1 MKKIIAIIFA
11 FAFALSTWAE
21 NNEPFSVLGF
31 GVNHPWLWEKA
42 DLGDSNSSS
51 IGFGMYNV
59 IVGKSGW
66 GFMANASMDFPYHTE
81 SDVNGTTVTLT
92 RSDYDSWFNYN
103 FNFGAMYNFYRENNL
118 FLGVAPFFAFGGSL
132 IKKDNFEQG
141 STILGFG
148 VELNVIYKITERVG
162 FSGGITGQY
171 NFYTIGSQ
179 FLNDIK
185 IANLTGRLTQYV
197 VTPYLCFDIYFERK

>member
-1 MKKIIAIIFA
+1 MTHGLTIISILVRCTIFTEKIICF
-11 FAFALSTWAE
+11 WA
-21 NNEPFSVLGF
+21 SRL
-31 GVNHPWLWEKA
+31 
-42 DLGDSNSSS
+42 
-51 IGFGMYNV
+51 
-59 IVGKSGW
+59 
-66 GFMANASMDFPYHTE
+66 
-81 SDVNGTTVTLT
+81 
-92 RSDYDSWFNYN
+92 
-103 FNFGAMYNFYRENNL
+103 
-118 FLGVAPFFAFGGSL
+118 FFAFGGSL